1 MPIIK
6 SVLFGIPV
14 ISIKDYGDA
23 TISFIQQK
31 NIFK

>member
-6 SVLFGIPV
+6 SVLFGTQI

-23 TISFIQQK
+23 PISIIQQK